1 MTTKSSKYLGKLPV
15 WNLKDLYNSAN
26 GKEILN
32 DLKYI
37 EKSAINFEKKYEGKV
52 ENLEAGKLY
61 EAIINLEKI
70 DEKMSKIICYA
81 SLLHSEN
88 IENEKNRIFFP
99 YGFR

>member
-37 EKSAINFEKKYEGKV
+37 EKFSINFEKKYEGKV
-52 ENLEAGKLY
+52 EDLEAGKLFY
-61 EAIINLEKI
+61 
-70 DEKMSKIICYA
+70 SFF
-81 SLLHSEN
+81 H
-88 IENEKNRIFFP
+88 IFFQDL
-99 YGFR
+99 

>member
-37 EKSAINFEKKYEGKV
+37 EKSAINFECID
-52 ENLEAGKLY
+52 NL
-61 EAIINLEKI
+61 
-70 DEKMSKIICYA
+70 
-81 SLLHSEN
+81 
-88 IENEKNRIFFP
+88 
-99 YGFR
+99 